1 MNYFLI
7 GFGTFFMVL
16 SLLFSIII
24 WIENKFSAGLKFF
37 LLFLPLPLLFFL
49 AGWYRFPHQEI
60 IGILLISATVIT
72 GIIILFPSKTNKFQN
87 RSIPVNRIDERDTM
101 FSRKDLFPDT
111 KHFREYYV
119 KNPEK
124 KAKDYLF
131 RELPGL
137 LKPGTIYYNRLAFA
151 AADASFITIEHL
163 HSLVKGNITNKADP
177 VNKNQ
182 ATKFVKAWAKK
193 LGVLNIGITE
203 LKEYHLY
210 SAGGRHERYGKEVI
224 NPHKFAIALTVEMDY
239 SMMSTSP
246 AAPTVMESAQQ
257 YQNSGSV
264 AIQIAQFIRNLGYSA
279 RAHIDANY
287 ELICPLVARD
297 AGLGEIGRMGLLM
310 TPGYGP
316 RVRIA
321 VVTTDLPLF
330 IDPPTHDS
338 SVLDFCTKCRK
349 CAVICPGQAIPF
361 EERKEID
368 GAFRWQINSE
378 ACYMYW
384 CKAGTDCGRC
394 IAVCPFSHPNNLMHN
409 LVRRGVNNSVVFR
422 NLSIKMDDVIYG
434 KKPAPENPPDW
445 M

>member
-1 MNYFLI
+1 MSYLLI
-7 GFGTFFMVL
+7 GFGTFFL
-16 SLLFSIII
+16 IFSLLISIMI
-24 WIENKFSAGLKFF
+24 WMENKFSAGLKFF

-49 AGWYRFPHQEI
+49 AGWYRFPYEEI

-101 FSRKDLFPDT
+101 FSRKDLVPDT

-119 KNPEK
+119 RNPEK
-124 KAKDYLF
+124 KAKDDLF

-151 AADASFITIEHL
+151 AANASFFTIEQL
-163 HSLVKGNITNKADP
+163 HSLVRGNKTNEVES

-182 ATKFVKAWAKK
+182 ITRFLKTWAKK
-193 LGVLNIGITE
+193 LGILDVGITE

-210 SAGGRHERYGKEVI
+210 SVGGRNERYGMEVI
-224 NPHKFAIALTVEMDY
+224 NSHKFAIALTVEMDY
-239 SMMSTSP
+239 AMMSTSP
-246 AAPTVMESAQQ
+246 LAPTVMESAQQ
-257 YQNSGSV
+257 YQNSGSI

-330 IDPPTHDS
+330 IDPPTHDP

-349 CAVICPGQAIPF
+349 CAVICPGQAISF
-361 EERKEID
+361 EKRKEIN
-368 GAFRWQINSE
+368 GVFRWQINSE
-378 ACYMYW
+378 ACFTYW

-394 IAVCPFSHPNNLMHN
+394 IAVCPFSHPNNLLHN
-409 LVRRGVNNSVVFR
+409 LVRRGVNNSILFR
-422 NLSIKMDDVIYG
+422 NLAIKMDDVIYG
-434 KKPAPENPPDW
+434 SKPAPENPPDW